1 MLFLKNVNEV
11 FNLYLIFLSG
21 VEVCVKVD
29 LIIFVDVY
37 VVVFCICYYLYIGL
51 WYNVF
56 LGFYIDIMN

>member
-1 MLFLKNVNEV
+1 MDFKFLLFLKNVNEV

-51 WYNVF
+51 
-56 LGFYIDIMN
+56 